1 MWARR
6 QTDITCGAWN
16 TSRTALHAFRKRP
29 LQTKITMS
37 WGLPWYWATQLAISL
52 PAGIRNISLTHRG
65 YQEITYLSAVTKY
78 YRAENT
84 TGSFL
89 PAGFHGTVLRSA
101 FISWLDTTGYNIP
114 GIQGWVLKYISVCKA
129 FFLSHFIAAK
139 YTLSPCM
146 YLLPLLKDRLEC
158 LQDLHNKPITPHP
171 SQEGLPS
178 LCSNFTAY
186 CSPKRRKHHNGLIP
200 ARVAILDSFIHNQA
214 HLAW

>member
-1 MWARR
+1 MVL
-6 QTDITCGAWN
+6 
-16 TSRTALHAFRKRP
+16 SHTAGHLTA
-29 LQTKITMS
+29 S
-37 WGLPWYWATQLAISL
+37 C
-52 PAGIRNISLTHRG
+52 IRNISLTHRG

-89 PAGFHGTVLRSA
+89 PAGFHGTVLRPA